1 MSLRH
6 APVTIALVVIN
17 ILVFLADQLSPMYDD
32 TGLHRLMV
40 LGAIIPAL
48 IQQGEYYRI
57 VTSGFLHFGIQH
69 IALNMYALTQAGM
82 VVENLWGSGRYSV
95 IYFVALIAG
104 GIAAFE
110 TTIGSAVPT
119 AGASGAIMG
128 LFGAIFAL
136 GLKTPRL
143 RRTLVGWALFP
154 IIATLAVGFT
164 IPGISNAGHIGGV
177 IAGAIVGFALP
188 AVRLRGNGMEEG
200 A

>member
-1 MSLRH
+1 MSLRY

-17 ILVFLADQLSPMYDD
+17 ILVFIADLLTPVYHDS
-32 TGLHRLMV
+32 GLHQLMV
-40 LGAIIPAL
+40 LGAIIPDA

-57 VTSGFLHFGIQH
+57 ITAGFLHFGIQH
-69 IALNMYALTQAGM
+69 IAFNMYALTQAGM
-82 VVENLWGSGRYSV
+82 VVENFWGSGRFAV

-104 GIAAFE
+104 GVAAYA
-110 TTIGSAVPT
+110 TTIHTVQIT

-136 GLKTPRL
+136 GLKVPRL
-143 RRTLVGWALFP
+143 RRALVGWALFP

-164 IPGISNAGHIGGV
+164 VPGISNAGHIGGV

-188 AVRLRGNGMEEG
+188 AARLRQPIEEDIE
-200 A
+200 

>member
-1 MSLRH
+1 MSLRY
-6 APVTIALVVIN
+6 APLTIALVVIN
-17 ILVFLADQLSPMYDD
+17 ILVYGADQLSPQYGDS
-32 TGLHRLMV
+32 GVHRLMF
-40 LGAIIPAL
+40 LGAIIPELVAR
-48 IQQGEYYRI
+48 GEYYRI
-57 VTSGFLHFGIQH
+57 VTAGFLQFNLPH
-69 IALNMYALTQAGM
+69 IGFNMYALTQAGM
-82 VVENLWGSGRYSV
+82 VVENLWGSGRFAV

-104 GIAAFE
+104 GIAAYE
-110 TTIGSAVPT
+110 STIHTVAIT

-136 GLKTPRL
+136 GLKVPRL

-164 IPGISNAGHIGGV
+164 QPGISNAGHIGGV

-188 AVRLRGNGMEEG
+188 AVRLRNNEMEEG

>member
-1 MSLRH
+1 MSLRY

-17 ILVFLADQLSPMYDD
+17 ILVFIADQLTPVYDG
-32 TGLHRLMV
+32 TGLHHLMI
-40 LGAIIPAL
+40 LGAIIPVL

-57 VTSGFLHFGIQH
+57 VTAGFLHFGIQH

-82 VVENLWGSGRYSV
+82 VVENMWGSGRFSA

-110 TTIGSAVPT
+110 TTIGTAVPT

-143 RRTLVGWALFP
+143 RQTLVGWALFP
-154 IIATLAVGFT
+154 ILATLAVGFT
-164 IPGISNAGHIGGV
+164 QPGISNAGHIGGV

-188 AVRLRGNGMEEG
+188 AVRLRNNDVEEG

>member
-1 MSLRH
+1 MSLRY
-6 APVTIALVVIN
+6 APLTIALVVIN
-17 ILVFLADQLSPMYDD
+17 ILVYGADQLSPQYGDS
-32 TGLHRLMV
+32 GVHRLMF
-40 LGAIIPAL
+40 LGAIIPELVAR
-48 IQQGEYYRI
+48 GEYYRI
-57 VTSGFLHFGIQH
+57 VTAGFLQFNLPH
-69 IALNMYALTQAGM
+69 IGFNMYALTQAGM
-82 VVENLWGSGRYSV
+82 VVENIWGSGRFAI

-104 GIAAFE
+104 GIAAYE
-110 TTIGSAVPT
+110 STIHTVAIT

-136 GLKTPRL
+136 GLKVPRL

-164 IPGISNAGHIGGV
+164 QPGISNAGHIGGV

-188 AVRLRGNGMEEG
+188 AVRLRNNEMEEG